1 MSNGIYRD
9 VRNNDYINEF
19 KEKYE
24 EGDQPFNALEELK
37 KIPQTG
43 VNNYVFKNNGDLT
56 FTKKM
61 KDWGFDFP
69 INSNGAAYADLDNDG
84 DLDLVL
90 NNCNEEAIIMENE
103 SSNTKML
110 TVAVEESE
118 QNRFGI
124 GAKIHVVTERGEQ
137 IQEVYSTRGFQSSVP
152 PMCYFGIPENDSI
165 LQVNVIWND
174 QTISDF
180 TNIPTNTKIILSK
193 GQNTIAK
200 VEKTI
205 ASWNALMVSGLIDAY
220 QAFGETRFLEMAEAN
235 MKELL
240 KLNDSD
246 SGINEINHLIRGA
259 ENAFLDDYAFTIKAL
274 IDLYQ
279 ATFNEIYL
287 KLANDYSFEAI
298 KRFKDEN
305 SPYFYYSMIDDRVA
319 LRSIELQDLSI
330 PSSNAVMAENLF
342 LLGKYF
348 DNETFVEVSKD
359 MCYNMKS
366 SVLNYGTSFSYWG
379 RVMQFF
385 TNPFYEVA
393 ITGDDSETIHKEW
406 MRLFI
411 PNALILGGESSLPLL
426 KEKMNISVPTIFV
439 CKEKV
444 CQKPVTII
452 SEALELMPH

>member
-1 MSNGIYRD
+1 MLI
-9 VRNNDYINEF
+9 
-19 KEKYE
+19 
-24 EGDQPFNALEELK
+24 QHW
-37 KIPQTG
+37 KIG
-43 VNNYVFKNNGDLT
+43 HSKL
-56 FTKKM
+56 
-61 KDWGFDFP
+61 
-69 INSNGAAYADLDNDG
+69 
-84 DLDLVL
+84 
-90 NNCNEEAIIMENE
+90 
-103 SSNTKML
+103 
-110 TVAVEESE
+110 
-118 QNRFGI
+118 
-124 GAKIHVVTERGEQ
+124 VVTALSQRGA
-137 IQEVYSTRGFQSSVP
+137 
-152 PMCYFGIPENDSI
+152 D
-165 LQVNVIWND
+165 
-174 QTISDF
+174 
-180 TNIPTNTKIILSK
+180 
-193 GQNTIAK
+193 
-200 VEKTI
+200 
-205 ASWNALMVSGLIDAY
+205 
-220 QAFGETRFLEMAEAN
+220 
-235 MKELL
+235 
-240 KLNDSD
+240 
-246 SGINEINHLIRGA
+246 NEINHLIRGP

-279 ATFNEIYL
+279 ATFNESYL
-287 KLANDYSFEAI
+287 NLANDYSFEAI

-305 SPYFYYSMIDDRVA
+305 NPYFYYSMIDDRVA

-444 CQKPVTII
+444 CQKPVTTI

>member
-1 MSNGIYRD
+1 
-9 VRNNDYINEF
+9 
-19 KEKYE
+19 
-24 EGDQPFNALEELK
+24 
-37 KIPQTG
+37 
-43 VNNYVFKNNGDLT
+43 
-56 FTKKM
+56 
-61 KDWGFDFP
+61 
-69 INSNGAAYADLDNDG
+69 
-84 DLDLVL
+84 
-90 NNCNEEAIIMENE
+90 
-103 SSNTKML
+103 
-110 TVAVEESE
+110 
-118 QNRFGI
+118 
-124 GAKIHVVTERGEQ
+124 
-137 IQEVYSTRGFQSSVP
+137 
-152 PMCYFGIPENDSI
+152 
-165 LQVNVIWND
+165 
-174 QTISDF
+174 
-180 TNIPTNTKIILSK
+180 
-193 GQNTIAK
+193 
-200 VEKTI
+200 
-205 ASWNALMVSGLIDAY
+205 
-220 QAFGETRFLEMAEAN
+220 
-235 MKELL
+235 
-240 KLNDSD
+240 LNDSD